1 MHEEQVAAA
10 REGGGVV
17 LLGVKRWGPD
27 IDFNGPLLMVAFMAP
42 GLAEA
47 VEQEA
52 RQRGI
57 PVEVVE
63 PEI

>member
-1 MHEEQVAAA
+1 MTLVTHSKGDA
-10 REGGGVV
+10 RGQTSTDPARRSHSKCHG
-17 LLGVKRWGPD
+17 RD
-27 IDFNGPLLMVAFMAP
+27 IRVSFLAP